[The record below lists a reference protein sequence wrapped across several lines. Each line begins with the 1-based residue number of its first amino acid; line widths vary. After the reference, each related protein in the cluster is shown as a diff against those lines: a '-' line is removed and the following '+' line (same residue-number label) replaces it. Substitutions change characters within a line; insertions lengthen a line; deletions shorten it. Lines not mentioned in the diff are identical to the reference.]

1 MKNEGIIVSEWRF
14 YERGR
19 WDGGPGGRW
28 NLCNCH
34 YDETIGSATARR
46 APHVQSGVE
55 WSSASWSWKELASAR
70 DKSPNRHIGRGVF
83 LFSKSE
89 DYNSSLSAASSAPPS
104 APPSG
109 GGAPPAP
116 SPYNLVMIGLEMS
129 STWKS
134 QREREYPWAWH
145 RTDGC
150 TDGWTDKA
158 QRCIHIERCSLWTVF
173 KLEKPCS
180 STVIT
185 VSAV

>member
-1 MKNEGIIVSEWRF
+1 MQGVGIDENEGIIVSEWRL

-55 WSSASWSWKELASAR
+55 WSSASWSWKELTSAR
-70 DKSPNRHIGRGVF
+70 DKGPNRHIRRGVF

-89 DYNSSLSAASSAPPS
+89 DYNSSLSAASSLPS

-134 QREREYPWAWH
+134 QRERISVSRTHFLKKRGWMDVRTVGRIQLRGVFTLNVAHFEQCSNWKH
-145 RTDGC
+145 R
-150 TDGWTDKA
+150 
-158 QRCIHIERCSLWTVF
+158 V
-173 KLEKPCS
+173 
-180 STVIT
+180 
-185 VSAV
+185 